1 MMEHERARERAL
13 GERLLRAERW
23 VSLLHK
29 AAMTALALVS
39 LWLLLR

>member
-1 MMEHERARERAL
+1 MEQRHAHDRLAQA
-13 GERLLRAERW
+13 ERLVA
-23 VSLLHK
+23 LLHR

>member
-1 MMEHERARERAL
+1 MEQRHAPEAPANRN
-13 GERLLRAERW
+13 RLAQAERV